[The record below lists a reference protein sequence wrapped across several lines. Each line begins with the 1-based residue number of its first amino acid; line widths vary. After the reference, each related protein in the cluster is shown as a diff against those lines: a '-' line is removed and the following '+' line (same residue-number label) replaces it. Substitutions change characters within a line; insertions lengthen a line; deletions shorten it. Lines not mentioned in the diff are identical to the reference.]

1 MGWLILMVILLQ
13 WNARSLIAN
22 VWTAT
27 TVGSDH
33 YPVLCTVGGR
43 TEVRKEGR
51 IPKWIFEKADWD
63 KFQKLSEETVTRIDM
78 SGSIE
83 DANRQ
88 VTSAI
93 IRAAEEAIPKGKNK
107 GNQKLVP
114 WWNEECH
121 QAVRTRNK
129 AFRIVKRTHNLQN
142 LIQYKKAQAVVR
154 RTIRQAKRSSWRNFF
169 NEIGR
174 TTSVGE
180 VWGMIKRMGG
190 DRRQWEYPVLTFEEE
205 IAVSDREKVEVMVKS
220 FTKVHSSENLL
231 EEERRRRAT
240 TLRQYLFR

>member
-1 MGWLILMVILLQ
+1 M
-13 WNARSLIAN
+13 
-22 VWTAT
+22 
-27 TVGSDH
+27 
-33 YPVLCTVGGR
+33 GGR

-93 IRAAEEAIPKGKNK
+93 IMAAEEAIPKGKNK
-107 GNQKLVP
+107 GNRKLVP

-154 RTIRQAKRSSWRNFF
+154 RTIRQAKRSSWRIF
-169 NEIGR
+169 
-174 TTSVGE
+174 
-180 VWGMIKRMGG
+180 
-190 DRRQWEYPVLTFEEE
+190 L
-205 IAVSDREKVEVMVKS
+205 
-220 FTKVHSSENLL
+220 
-231 EEERRRRAT
+231 
-240 TLRQYLFR
+240 